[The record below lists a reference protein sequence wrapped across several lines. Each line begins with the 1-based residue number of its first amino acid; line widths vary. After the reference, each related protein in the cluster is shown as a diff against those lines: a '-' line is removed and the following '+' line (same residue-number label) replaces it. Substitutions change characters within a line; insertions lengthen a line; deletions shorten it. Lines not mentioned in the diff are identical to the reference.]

1 MALRVNFNNPFRR
14 KTARRNGLGTL
25 ETFDDYGTS
34 LGVRDQNLAANNYN
48 RMPGVK
54 SIDPNALIGQLGKLY
69 EEYGPSLQYMQKNP
83 GTRGMVEAG
92 LDYGLR
98 SVPGYG
104 QAYGAIQDF
113 NRVTGGVNI
122 GKAFGLKQDPFKA
135 LGNRIF
141 GDPNKTQMTP
151 AQLAIMGRAASRRAE
166 LENAASADI
175 ASARIERER
184 LGGQQQ
190 NVIDLL
196 ADIAKN
202 PLSSRDLAATVGA
215 GISPLQELATK
226 RAADTRAAIGQRGL
240 QGGMATGL
248 IEGTRQASDAA
259 MADVINRTTLE
270 AMARRPQMVQA
281 LAGVIGNEQAR
292 LDSRDLAARGLIGQ
306 LEQQDFQNRMTEEN
320 MQLERDRLA
329 AARRASELE
338 GLGGIIGN
346 FGPDFLEELKR
357 LRTRG
362 QKPASP
368 MTPLVTADTLAQTP
382 DSSLSTFNVE
392 PPPTDPID
400 FGKEN
405 QGQDVFGAASRI
417 ASPETK
423 SGVFDL
429 LAGQLGAVNV
439 DTESRLMAQYP
450 TAKEGFITPQSDR
463 FGNRFIKTRK
473 GWRKFKSPQ
482 TAKAMN
488 PFADF
493 GHNFGFGG

>member
-1 MALRVNFNNPFRR
+1 MAARINFSNPFRR
-14 KTARRNGLGTL
+14 KRNAGRYGYGTL
-25 ETFDDYGTS
+25 ETFDDNGVS
-34 LGVRDQNLAANNYN
+34 LGVKDQNVAANNYN

-54 SIDPNALIGQLGKLY
+54 SIDPNAIIGQLGKLY

-98 SVPGYG
+98 QVPGYG

-113 NRVTGGVNI
+113 NRATGGVNV

-141 GDPNKTQMTP
+141 GDPNKTNYTP

-190 NVIDLL
+190 NVMDLL
-196 ADIAKN
+196 EDLAKN

-215 GISPLQELATK
+215 GIAPLQELAAK
-226 RAADTRAAIGQRGL
+226 RAADTRATIGQRGL

-259 MADVINRTTLE
+259 LADVINRTTLE
-270 AMARRPQMVQA
+270 AMARRPQMIQA

-292 LDSRDLAARGLIGQ
+292 IDSRDLAARGLVGQ

-320 MQLERDRLA
+320 LQLERDRLA
-329 AARRASELE
+329 AAKRASELE

-346 FGPDFLEELKR
+346 FGPDILEELKR

-362 QKPASP
+362 KNTSP
-368 MTPLVTADTLAQTP
+368 EFIATAPTRATDVNRGIQPMEDLDLRPTPYIDADYSLLRFTPLGKSTVTDAGPDPVTAGQFAGSPVSQTKATE
-382 DSSLSTFNVE
+382 LS
-392 PPPTDPID
+392 I
-400 FGKEN
+400 KYR
-405 QGQDVFGAASRI
+405 S
-417 ASPETK
+417 
-423 SGVFDL
+423 
-429 LAGQLGAVNV
+429 
-439 DTESRLMAQYP
+439 
-450 TAKEGFITPQSDR
+450 AKPGFITP
-463 FGNRFIKTRK
+463 
-473 GWRKFKSPQ
+473 
-482 TAKAMN
+482 
-488 PFADF
+488 PFANGVRYKLTNTGWKRLEPAPSSTSKLFSDF
-493 GHNFGFGG
+493 ATDFGFGG

>member
-1 MALRVNFNNPFRR
+1 MAGPRINFNNPFRKKR
-14 KTARRNGLGTL
+14 KAVEPYYPTTANPDG
-25 ETFDDYGTS
+25 TFDYNAYANSFAKTS
-34 LGVRDQNLAANNYN
+34 GSKA
-48 RMPGVK
+48 
-54 SIDPNALIGQLGKLY
+54 IDPNAIIGQLGKLY
-69 EEYGPSLQYMQKNP
+69 EEYGPSMQYMQKNP

-104 QAYGAIQDF
+104 QAYGAVQDF
-113 NRVTGGVNI
+113 NRMTGGVNV

-151 AQLAIMGRAASRRAE
+151 AQLAIMGRAATRRAE

-175 ASARIERER
+175 ASARIERDR
-184 LGGQQQ
+184 LGVQQRS
-190 NVIDLL
+190 VM
-196 ADIAKN
+196 DILEDMARN
-202 PLSSRDLAATVGA
+202 PQSSRDLAATVGA

-346 FGPDFLEELKR
+346 FGPDILEELKR

-362 QKPASP
+362 KNTSPEFIATAPTRAVKGNVGIEPAVDPTETNGILSP
-368 MTPLVTADTLAQTP
+368 SEQLRLLGPEPDFSLLRFTPLGKSTVTDAGPDPVTAGQFGVSPVSKTKATE
-382 DSSLSTFNVE
+382 LS
-392 PPPTDPID
+392 I
-400 FGKEN
+400 KYR
-405 QGQDVFGAASRI
+405 S
-417 ASPETK
+417 
-423 SGVFDL
+423 
-429 LAGQLGAVNV
+429 
-439 DTESRLMAQYP
+439 
-450 TAKEGFITPQSDR
+450 AKPGFITP
-463 FGNRFIKTRK
+463 
-473 GWRKFKSPQ
+473 
-482 TAKAMN
+482 
-488 PFADF
+488 PFANGVRYKLTNTGWKRLEPAPSSTSKLFSAFATD
-493 GHNFGFGG
+493 FGFGG

>member
-1 MALRVNFNNPFRR
+1 MALRVNFNNPLRR
-14 KTARRNGLGTL
+14 KPAKRNGLGTL
-25 ETFDDYGTS
+25 ETFDDYGKS
-34 LGVRDQNLAANNYN
+34 LGVQDQNLAANNYN

-54 SIDPNALIGQLGKLY
+54 SIDPNAIIGQLGKLY
-69 EEYGPSLQYMQKNP
+69 EQYGPSMQYMQNNP

-98 SVPGYG
+98 QVPGYG

-113 NRVTGGVNI
+113 NRITGGVNV

-151 AQLAIMGRAASRRAE
+151 AQLAIMGRAATRRAE

-184 LGGQQQ
+184 LGGQQR
-190 NVIDLL
+190 NVMDLL
-196 ADIAKN
+196 EDMARN
-202 PLSSRDLAATVGA
+202 PQSSRDLAATVGA
-215 GISPLQELATK
+215 GVAPLQELAAK

-338 GLGGIIGN
+338 GLGGMIGQ
-346 FGPDFLEELKR
+346 FGPDILEELKR

-362 QKPASP
+362 KDTDAIMPSTPFRAKRSAVVPPVEEIPGVPIAGPEMDYSTIPIQRLGTSTVTEAFPLYTPEGRANIPEPKESP
-368 MTPLVTADTLAQTP
+368 VDSAMATTLSMRYRGATPGFVSPP
-382 DSSLSTFNVE
+382 D
-392 PPPTDPID
+392 
-400 FGKEN
+400 K
-405 QGQDVFGAASRI
+405 
-417 ASPETK
+417 
-423 SGVFDL
+423 
-429 LAGQLGAVNV
+429 
-439 DTESRLMAQYP
+439 
-450 TAKEGFITPQSDR
+450 
-463 FGNRFIKTRK
+463 FGNRYKLTEN
-473 GWRKFKSPQ
+473 GWRKM
-482 TAKAMN
+482 KAVRASGLDN
-488 PFADF
+488 FTFDF
-493 GHNFGFGG
+493 GLRG

>member
-1 MALRVNFNNPFRR
+1 MALRVNFNNPFRKR
-14 KTARRNGLGTL
+14 RTINAGGLQYDIQPTKTT
-25 ETFDDYGTS
+25 DYS
-34 LGVRDQNLAANNYN
+34 ANNNYGSGSAGS
-48 RMPGVK
+48 RA
-54 SIDPNALIGQLGKLY
+54 IDPNAIIGQLGKLY
-69 EEYGPSLQYMQKNP
+69 EEYGPSMQYMQKNP

-104 QAYGAIQDF
+104 QAYGAVQDF
-113 NRVTGGVNI
+113 NRMTGGVNV

-141 GDPNKTQMTP
+141 GDPNKTNYTP

-190 NVIDLL
+190 NVMDLL
-196 ADIAKN
+196 EDLAKN

-215 GISPLQELATK
+215 GIAPLQELAAK

-346 FGPDFLEELKR
+346 FGPDILEELKH

-362 QKPASP
+362 KDSTSDIIQTAPTRATRANREVLP
-368 MTPLVTADTLAQTP
+368 MEDTTDTILGSTP
-382 DSSLSTFNVE
+382 DFSTLPITKLGNSNVTEAFPLYTPEGRANIPEPKESPVDSAMATTLSMRYRGAIPGFVS
-392 PPPTDPID
+392 PPD
-400 FGKEN
+400 K
-405 QGQDVFGAASRI
+405 
-417 ASPETK
+417 
-423 SGVFDL
+423 
-429 LAGQLGAVNV
+429 
-439 DTESRLMAQYP
+439 
-450 TAKEGFITPQSDR
+450 
-463 FGNRFIKTRK
+463 FGNRYKLTEN
-473 GWRKFKSPQ
+473 GWRKM
-482 TAKAMN
+482 KAVRASGLDN
-488 PFADF
+488 FTFDF
-493 GHNFGFGG
+493 GLRG

>member
-25 ETFDDYGTS
+25 ETFDDNGVS
-34 LGVRDQNLAANNYN
+34 LGVKDQNVAANNYN

-54 SIDPNALIGQLGKLY
+54 SIDPNAIIGQLGKLY

-98 SVPGYG
+98 QVPGYG

-113 NRVTGGVNI
+113 NRMTGGVNV

-141 GDPNKTQMTP
+141 GDPNKTNYTP

-175 ASARIERER
+175 ASARIERDR
-184 LGGQQQ
+184 LGVQQRS
-190 NVIDLL
+190 VM
-196 ADIAKN
+196 DILEDMARN
-202 PLSSRDLAATVGA
+202 PQSSRDLAATVGA

-338 GLGGIIGN
+338 GLGGMIGQ
-346 FGPDFLEELKR
+346 FGPDILEELKR

-362 QKPASP
+362 KDTDAIMPSTPFTAKRRAVVPPAEEKPDVP
-368 MTPLVTADTLAQTP
+368 V
-382 DSSLSTFNVE
+382 
-392 PPPTDPID
+392 DPVV
-400 FGKEN
+400 N
-405 QGQDVFGAASRI
+405 
-417 ASPETK
+417 
-423 SGVFDL
+423 FDL
-429 LAGQLGAVNV
+429 SDLPIARTTGKITGGLPEYTPEGRANIPLPQESPVDSAMETTLSLKYMGAF
-439 DTESRLMAQYP
+439 P
-450 TAKEGFITPQSDR
+450 GFITPPDK
-463 FGNRFIKTRK
+463 FGNQYKLTEN
-473 GWRKFKSPQ
+473 GWRKINKVR
-482 TAKAMN
+482 
-488 PFADF
+488 
-493 GHNFGFGG
+493 GFGLDNFTFDFRLRG

>member
-1 MALRVNFNNPFRR
+1 MAGPRINFGNPLRKKRTAIEPYYPTTANPD
-14 KTARRNGLGTL
+14 G
-25 ETFDDYGTS
+25 TFDYNAYANSFAKTS
-34 LGVRDQNLAANNYN
+34 GSKA
-48 RMPGVK
+48 
-54 SIDPNALIGQLGKLY
+54 IDPNAIIGQLGKLY
-69 EEYGPSLQYMQKNP
+69 EEYGPSMQYMQKNP

-104 QAYGAIQDF
+104 QAYGAVQDF
-113 NRVTGGVNI
+113 NRMTGGVNV

-151 AQLAIMGRAASRRAE
+151 AQLAIMGRAATRRAE

-175 ASARIERER
+175 ANARIERDR
-184 LGGQQQ
+184 LGVQQRS
-190 NVIDLL
+190 VM
-196 ADIAKN
+196 DILEDMARN
-202 PLSSRDLAATVGA
+202 PQSSRDLAATVGA

-338 GLGGIIGN
+338 GLGGMIGQ
-346 FGPDFLEELKR
+346 FGPDILEELKR

-362 QKPASP
+362 RNTSPEFIASEPTRATDVNRGIQP
-368 MTPLVTADTLAQTP
+368 MEDLDLRPTP
-382 DSSLSTFNVE
+382 DIEPDFSLL
-392 PPPTDPID
+392 PTTRL
-400 FGKEN
+400 
-405 QGQDVFGAASRI
+405 GQATVTDAG
-417 ASPETK
+417 PDQLT
-423 SGVFDL
+423 
-429 LAGQLGAVNV
+429 AGQFGVSSVSQTKAAEL
-439 DTESRLMAQYP
+439 SIKYRS
-450 TAKEGFITPQSDR
+450 AKPGFITPPFANGVRYKLTNNGWQRLEPAPSS
-463 FGNRFIKTRK
+463 TRK
-473 GWRKFKSPQ
+473 LFE
-482 TAKAMN
+482 
-488 PFADF
+488 PFLTDF
-493 GHNFGFGG
+493 GLRG